1 MGSKAASSSRR
12 SGRSSSK
19 TPAASSSA
27 SKTPTKKK
35 KTSGVSAAEKEHKM
49 RSASSARSNRNKKRQ
64 PIDESDDEGT
74 AGSSDGEV
82 AAGPVS
88 TSDSS
93 DEEAVEEPAPRASA
107 YRKKS
112 TADKNTKKKK
122 MKEVITA
129 SSSEEEDS
137 EEEET
142 GKSKNNK
149 FFSDEN
155 ADWLKPKAKAKGKA
169 AKAKQQLMSSSDE
182 DDSDASDDDG
192 SGDNEF
198 IARRSGRGGDSED
211 SSAADDDSDDE
222 MLEVERQSR
231 LIDREMELEE
241 AEAEAEYRRTIQ
253 HSTEMF
259 HLPTPE
265 ELEDDEDRVVP
276 PTELRERIDAILEV
290 LADFK
295 SRREAGRS
303 RSEYIDQLQ
312 SDMAELFGYLPE
324 LVEHFLSMFGPA
336 ETLEFL
342 TASDSPR
349 PLVIRTNTLKARRK
363 DLAAALLK
371 RGVTLDPLAS
381 WSKVGLKISESPVPV
396 GATPEYLAGHYMLQS
411 AASMC
416 PVMALSPQPN
426 ERVLDM
432 SAAPGGKTSYLAQ
445 LMRNTGSIVA
455 NDLKPDRQ
463 KATVANMHRLGV
475 RNVIT
480 CAYDGRKLGKLWPN
494 KFDKVLLDAPCSGLG
509 VISRDPSVKV
519 QRTMADVHRTVVLQ
533 KEILLS
539 AIDALSYKKGGG
551 YIVYSTCSVSVAEN
565 EEVVNYVLKKR
576 DVKLVD
582 TGLDFGKPGF
592 TRYQQKRFHPSL
604 ALTRRFYPHVHNFDG
619 FYVAKLKKLS
629 DKRPGDD
636 DDDDNDDDEV
646 AAEEGAEVHGDD
658 EDASN
663 SESSDKDEDEE
674 KSPKQRMKDE
684 ATASKKAKGKSKQ
697 KIDESGN
704 DKVEAGPARKK
715 AKRAVPPPMS
725 KEQRKQ
731 KQKKKQATNAK
742 VTKPRRHKLGM

>member
-1 MGSKAASSSRR
+1 MPSKKGA
-12 SGRSSSK
+12 
-19 TPAASSSA
+19 
-27 SKTPTKKK
+27 
-35 KTSGVSAAEKEHKM
+35 SAAKTEPKM
-49 RSASSARSNRNKKRQ
+49 RSASSAATRTSSSKMRR
-64 PIDESDDEGT
+64 PADESDDED
-74 AGSSDGEV
+74 ASSSSEAD
-82 AAGPVS
+82 AVS
-88 TSDSS
+88 TSDFSS
-93 DEEAVEEPAPRASA
+93 DEEGVGRPASRSA
-107 YRKKS
+107 APKRK
-112 TADKNTKKKK
+112 TMIDKNKNDAKKKNK
-122 MKEVITA
+122 TA
-129 SSSEEEDS
+129 TRRRDPSPSSGEEDS
-137 EEEET
+137 EDDLEEEEEET
-142 GKSKNNK
+142 SMSKTNK

-155 ADWLKPKAKAKGKA
+155 ANWLKPKT
-169 AKAKQQLMSSSDE
+169 KAKQQLMSSSDE
-182 DDSDASDDDG
+182 DDSDVSDDDG
-192 SGDNEF
+192 SEGD
-198 IARRSGRGGDSED
+198 GK
-211 SSAADDDSDDE
+211 DSDDE

-231 LIDREMELEE
+231 LIDREMEIEE

-253 HSTEMF
+253 HSTEVF

-295 SRREAGRS
+295 SRKEPGRS

-494 KFDKVLLDAPCSGLG
+494 RFDKVLLDAPCSGLG

-539 AIDALSYKKGGG
+539 AIDALSHKKGGG

-582 TGLDFGKPGF
+582 TGLDFGEYFGI
-592 TRYQQKRFHPSL
+592 YL
-604 ALTRRFYPHVHNFDG
+604 
-619 FYVAKLKKLS
+619 
-629 DKRPGDD
+629 
-636 DDDDNDDDEV
+636 
-646 AAEEGAEVHGDD
+646 
-658 EDASN
+658 
-663 SESSDKDEDEE
+663 
-674 KSPKQRMKDE
+674 
-684 ATASKKAKGKSKQ
+684 
-697 KIDESGN
+697 
-704 DKVEAGPARKK
+704 
-715 AKRAVPPPMS
+715 
-725 KEQRKQ
+725 
-731 KQKKKQATNAK
+731 
-742 VTKPRRHKLGM
+742 

>member
-1 MGSKAASSSRR
+1 MGTKSAPTSTSRR
-12 SGRSSSK
+12 SGRSSRPSSSKK
-19 TPAASSSA
+19 TPTNKKMRSSATPRSTGSTAVKKRSAASS
-27 SKTPTKKK
+27 
-35 KTSGVSAAEKEHKM
+35 
-49 RSASSARSNRNKKRQ
+49 RSSRKRR
-64 PIDESDDEGT
+64 PADDESDDDEEEEEEEV
-74 AGSSDGEV
+74 ASSDSE
-82 AAGPVS
+82 AGAVS

-93 DEEAVEEPAPRASA
+93 SDEEGGNEVVGRAASRSA
-107 YRKKS
+107 RRP
-112 TADKNTKKKK
+112 
-122 MKEVITA
+122 
-129 SSSEEEDS
+129 SSEEEDS
-137 EEEET
+137 EEGDSEDEDDVAA
-142 GKSKNNK
+142 SKNNK

-155 ADWLKPKAKAKGKA
+155 ADWLKPKSK

-182 DDSDASDDDG
+182 DDSDASDDGG
-192 SGDNEF
+192 SEDDEF
-198 IARRSGRGGDSED
+198 VKRSGQCGGSD
-211 SSAADDDSDDE
+211 SSSSVEDSDDE

-231 LIDREMELEE
+231 LIDREMEIEE

-253 HSTEMF
+253 HSTEVF

-295 SRREAGRS
+295 SRREQGRS

-312 SDMAELFGYLPE
+312 SDLAELFGYLPE

-582 TGLDFGKPGF
+582 TGLDFGKLLCA
-592 TRYQQKRFHPSL
+592 TYN
-604 ALTRRFYPHVHNFDG
+604 Y
-619 FYVAKLKKLS
+619 
-629 DKRPGDD
+629 
-636 DDDDNDDDEV
+636 
-646 AAEEGAEVHGDD
+646 
-658 EDASN
+658 
-663 SESSDKDEDEE
+663 
-674 KSPKQRMKDE
+674 KQMYRC
-684 ATASKKAKGKSKQ
+684 
-697 KIDESGN
+697 ESGRIVLIHN
-704 DKVEAGPARKK
+704 
-715 AKRAVPPPMS
+715 
-725 KEQRKQ
+725 
-731 KQKKKQATNAK
+731 
-742 VTKPRRHKLGM
+742 HLCF

>member
-1 MGSKAASSSRR
+1 
-12 SGRSSSK
+12 
-19 TPAASSSA
+19 
-27 SKTPTKKK
+27 
-35 KTSGVSAAEKEHKM
+35 M
-49 RSASSARSNRNKKRQ
+49 RPASSARSSSRSSRSSKKRQ
-64 PIDESDDEGT
+64 PIDEDTTTSS
-74 AGSSDGEV
+74 SSDSEDGAG
-82 AAGPVS
+82 AAN

-93 DEEAVEEPAPRASA
+93 DEEEEQVPAPRSA
-107 YRKKS
+107 ARR
-112 TADKNTKKKK
+112 KNTKKKK
-122 MKEVITA
+122 ELVTA
-129 SSSEEEDS
+129 PSSEQEDSEGDSKEEEDAA
-137 EEEET
+137 
-142 GKSKNNK
+142 KLKNNK

-155 ADWLKPKAKAKGKA
+155 ADWLKPKGKA

-182 DDSDASDDDG
+182 DDSDVSDGDRSEDDDG
-192 SGDNEF
+192 GF
-198 IARRSGRGGDSED
+198 AARRSGGDS
-211 SSAADDDSDDE
+211 SSSDDDDSDDE

-253 HSTEMF
+253 HSTEVF

-480 CAYDGRKLGKLWPN
+480 CAYDGRKLGSLWPN

-519 QRTMADVHRTVVLQ
+519 QRTMADVQRTVVLQ

-582 TGLDFGKPGF
+582 TGLDFGELI
-592 TRYQQKRFHPSL
+592 RCSVSL
-604 ALTRRFYPHVHNFDG
+604 RLCCDTKD
-619 FYVAKLKKLS
+619 LS
-629 DKRPGDD
+629 
-636 DDDDNDDDEV
+636 
-646 AAEEGAEVHGDD
+646 
-658 EDASN
+658 
-663 SESSDKDEDEE
+663 
-674 KSPKQRMKDE
+674 
-684 ATASKKAKGKSKQ
+684 
-697 KIDESGN
+697 I
-704 DKVEAGPARKK
+704 
-715 AKRAVPPPMS
+715 
-725 KEQRKQ
+725 
-731 KQKKKQATNAK
+731 
-742 VTKPRRHKLGM
+742 

>member
-1 MGSKAASSSRR
+1 MGTKSAPALRR
-12 SGRSSSK
+12 SGRSSKPPSSK
-19 TPAASSSA
+19 TPS
-27 SKTPTKKK
+27 KKK
-35 KTSGVSAAEKEHKM
+35 MGASATRSTAVKK
-49 RSASSARSNRNKKRQ
+49 RSADSSRSSRKRR
-64 PIDESDDEGT
+64 PADDESDDCE
-74 AGSSDGEV
+74 AG
-82 AAGPVS
+82 AVS

-93 DEEAVEEPAPRASA
+93 SDEEGGKKVVGRAASRSARRAPPP
-107 YRKKS
+107 
-112 TADKNTKKKK
+112 
-122 MKEVITA
+122 
-129 SSSEEEDS
+129 SSEEEDS
-137 EEEET
+137 EEDSEDDSDEDVAA
-142 GKSKNNK
+142 SKNNK

-155 ADWLKPKAKAKGKA
+155 ADWLKPKSKAKAT
-169 AKAKQQLMSSSDE
+169 AKQQLMSSSDE
-182 DDSDASDDDG
+182 DDSDASDDGG
-192 SGDNEF
+192 SEDDEF
-198 IARRSGRGGDSED
+198 VKRSGHGGGSD
-211 SSAADDDSDDE
+211 SSSSAEDSDDE

-231 LIDREMELEE
+231 LIDREMEIEE

-253 HSTEMF
+253 HSTEVF

-295 SRREAGRS
+295 TRREPGRS

-582 TGLDFGKPGF
+582 SGLDFGKPGF

-636 DDDDNDDDEV
+636 DDADKVAPEEGTAVHDDE
-646 AAEEGAEVHGDD
+646 GRG
-658 EDASN
+658 SN
-663 SESSDKDEDEE
+663 GESSVEDEE
-674 KSPKQRMKDE
+674 KESSSPKQRKNDRT
-684 ATASKKAKGKSKQ
+684 ATKKAKGKTEK
-697 KIDESGN
+697 KKKRPDPENDADEVSPVN
-704 DKVEAGPARKK
+704 KK
-715 AKRAVPPPMS
+715 SKRAVPPPMS

-731 KQKKKQATNAK
+731 KQRKKQATNAK
-742 VTKPRRHKLGM
+742 VTKPRRHKLGV

>member
-1 MGSKAASSSRR
+1 MRSATSARSSRR
-12 SGRSSSK
+12 SS
-19 TPAASSSA
+19 
-27 SKTPTKKK
+27 
-35 KTSGVSAAEKEHKM
+35 
-49 RSASSARSNRNKKRQ
+49 KKRQ
-64 PIDESDDEGT
+64 PIDEG
-74 AGSSDGEV
+74 DGEDEDTSTSSSGDSENG
-82 AAGPVS
+82 AGAVN

-93 DEEAVEEPAPRASA
+93 DEEEEQAPAPRSA
-107 YRKKS
+107 ARR
-112 TADKNTKKKK
+112 KNTKKK
-122 MKEVITA
+122 EELNTA
-129 SSSEEEDS
+129 PSSEQEDS
-137 EEEET
+137 KGDSKEEEAA
-142 GKSKNNK
+142 KLKNNK

-155 ADWLKPKAKAKGKA
+155 ADWLKPKGKA

-182 DDSDASDDDG
+182 DGSDVNDGDRSEDDG
-192 SGDNEF
+192 GGF
-198 IARRSGRGGDSED
+198 AARRSGGGDS
-211 SSAADDDSDDE
+211 SSSDDDDSDDE

-231 LIDREMELEE
+231 LIDREMEIEE

-253 HSTEMF
+253 HSTEVF

-519 QRTMADVHRTVVLQ
+519 QRTMADVQRTVVLQ

-582 TGLDFGKPGF
+582 TGLDFGESIRCSMSF
-592 TRYQQKRFHPSL
+592 TSLRYERSFHL
-604 ALTRRFYPHVHNFDG
+604 RRFMIICSVQMY
-619 FYVAKLKKLS
+619 
-629 DKRPGDD
+629 
-636 DDDDNDDDEV
+636 
-646 AAEEGAEVHGDD
+646 
-658 EDASN
+658 
-663 SESSDKDEDEE
+663 
-674 KSPKQRMKDE
+674 
-684 ATASKKAKGKSKQ
+684 
-697 KIDESGN
+697 
-704 DKVEAGPARKK
+704 
-715 AKRAVPPPMS
+715 
-725 KEQRKQ
+725 
-731 KQKKKQATNAK
+731 
-742 VTKPRRHKLGM
+742 

>member
-1 MGSKAASSSRR
+1 MHRITPTMANKSAKKGRGSTAAAVTTAKGGKKTKKGAAAAVERKMSKPSRSSNASIRSESRKNTSRSSR
-12 SGRSSSK
+12 SK
-19 TPAASSSA
+19 
-27 SKTPTKKK
+27 
-35 KTSGVSAAEKEHKM
+35 
-49 RSASSARSNRNKKRQ
+49 RR
-64 PIDESDDEGT
+64 PIDEDEREVDEEEEVDDQYNG
-74 AGSSDGEV
+74 
-82 AAGPVS
+82 

-93 DEEAVEEPAPRASA
+93 DSEDDADDSDDSHREG
-107 YRKKS
+107 KKGS
-112 TADKNTKKKK
+112 
-122 MKEVITA
+122 
-129 SSSEEEDS
+129 
-137 EEEET
+137 
-142 GKSKNNK
+142 NK

-155 ADWLKPKAKAKGKA
+155 ADWLKPKSKKPQ
-169 AKAKQQLMSSSDE
+169 KQQLMSSSD
-182 DDSDASDDDG
+182 DDSDGDDDDEFAAKDDYDESDASGDASDD
-192 SGDNEF
+192 
-198 IARRSGRGGDSED
+198 
-211 SSAADDDSDDE
+211 SDE
-222 MLEVERQSR
+222 LLEVERQSR

-241 AEAEAEYRRTIQ
+241 AEAEEEYRRTIAQ
-253 HSTEMF
+253 STAVF
-259 HLPTPE
+259 HLPTLE

-295 SRREAGRS
+295 SRREQGRS
-303 RSEYIDQLQ
+303 RSDYVDQLQ

-396 GATPEYLAGHYMLQS
+396 GATPEYLSGHYMLQS

-539 AIDALSYKKGGG
+539 AIDALSYKRGGG
-551 YIVYSTCSVSVAEN
+551 YVVYSTCSVSVAEN
-565 EEVVNYVLKKR
+565 EEVVNYVLGKR

-582 TGLDFGKPGF
+582 AGLDFGKPGF
-592 TRYQQKRFHPSL
+592 TRYQHKRFHPSL

-629 DKRPGDD
+629 DKRPGEDEKIYPASAEETAD
-636 DDDDNDDDEV
+636 ADEAGSDNEV
-646 AAEEGAEVHGDD
+646 AAREKKSTSKKERQGAATKKATAREEERKKRVSGE
-658 EDASN
+658 SN
-663 SESSDKDEDEE
+663 SEE
-674 KSPKQRMKDE
+674 KP
-684 ATASKKAKGKSKQ
+684 AKKAKNS
-697 KIDESGN
+697 
-704 DKVEAGPARKK
+704 
-715 AKRAVPPPMS
+715 VPPSVTHQSGS
-725 KEQRKQ
+725 KKKRKQ
-731 KQKKKQATNAK
+731 ANNAK
-742 VTKPRRHKLGM
+742 VTKPRRMKLGM

>member
-1 MGSKAASSSRR
+1 MGTKSAPTSRR
-12 SGRSSSK
+12 SGRSSKKTSSSPSSSSK
-19 TPAASSSA
+19 TPNNKKMGASATAVVKKRSAASS
-27 SKTPTKKK
+27 
-35 KTSGVSAAEKEHKM
+35 
-49 RSASSARSNRNKKRQ
+49 RSSRKRR
-64 PIDESDDEGT
+64 PADDESDGEEEV
-74 AGSSDGEV
+74 AGSDSE
-82 AAGPVS
+82 AGAVS

-93 DEEAVEEPAPRASA
+93 SDDNEEGKKMVGRAASRSA
-107 YRKKS
+107 AARKK
-112 TADKNTKKKK
+112 TARR
-122 MKEVITA
+122 A
-129 SSSEEEDS
+129 PPPSSEEEDS
-137 EEEET
+137 EDDSEEDAAA
-142 GKSKNNK
+142 SKNNK

-155 ADWLKPKAKAKGKA
+155 ADWLKPKSKAKV
-169 AKAKQQLMSSSDE
+169 KQQLMSSSDE
-182 DDSDASDDDG
+182 DDNDASDDRG
-192 SGDNEF
+192 SEDDEF
-198 IARRSGRGGDSED
+198 VKRSGHGGGSD
-211 SSAADDDSDDE
+211 SSSSAQDSDDE

-231 LIDREMELEE
+231 LIDREMEIEE

-253 HSTEMF
+253 HSTEVF

-295 SRREAGRS
+295 SRREPGRS

-342 TASDSPR
+342 TASDAPR

-582 TGLDFGKPGF
+582 SGLDFGKLF
-592 TRYQQKRFHPSL
+592 CAT
-604 ALTRRFYPHVHNFDG
+604 HNIQTNGFDG
-619 FYVAKLKKLS
+619 KV
-629 DKRPGDD
+629 
-636 DDDDNDDDEV
+636 V
-646 AAEEGAEVHGDD
+646 
-658 EDASN
+658 
-663 SESSDKDEDEE
+663 ESY
-674 KSPKQRMKDE
+674 
-684 ATASKKAKGKSKQ
+684 
-697 KIDESGN
+697 
-704 DKVEAGPARKK
+704 
-715 AKRAVPPPMS
+715 
-725 KEQRKQ
+725 
-731 KQKKKQATNAK
+731 
-742 VTKPRRHKLGM
+742 

>member
-1 MGSKAASSSRR
+1 MSCEGLSMHRITPTMANKSAKKGRGSTAAAVTTAKGGKKTKKGAAAAVERKMSKPSRSSNASIRSESRKNTSRSSR
-12 SGRSSSK
+12 SK
-19 TPAASSSA
+19 
-27 SKTPTKKK
+27 
-35 KTSGVSAAEKEHKM
+35 
-49 RSASSARSNRNKKRQ
+49 RR
-64 PIDESDDEGT
+64 PIDEDEREVDEEEEVDDQYNG
-74 AGSSDGEV
+74 
-82 AAGPVS
+82 

-93 DEEAVEEPAPRASA
+93 DSEDDADDSDDSHREG
-107 YRKKS
+107 KKGS
-112 TADKNTKKKK
+112 
-122 MKEVITA
+122 
-129 SSSEEEDS
+129 
-137 EEEET
+137 
-142 GKSKNNK
+142 NK

-155 ADWLKPKAKAKGKA
+155 ADWLKPKSKKPQ
-169 AKAKQQLMSSSDE
+169 KQQLMSSSD
-182 DDSDASDDDG
+182 DDSDGDDDDEFAAKDDYDESDASGDASDD
-192 SGDNEF
+192 
-198 IARRSGRGGDSED
+198 
-211 SSAADDDSDDE
+211 SDE
-222 MLEVERQSR
+222 LLEVERQSR

-241 AEAEAEYRRTIQ
+241 AEAEEEYRRTIAQ
-253 HSTEMF
+253 STAVF
-259 HLPTPE
+259 HLPTLE

-295 SRREAGRS
+295 SRREQGRS
-303 RSEYIDQLQ
+303 RSDYVDQLQ

-396 GATPEYLAGHYMLQS
+396 GATPEYLSGHYMLQS

-539 AIDALSYKKGGG
+539 AIDALSYKRGGG
-551 YIVYSTCSVSVAEN
+551 YVVYSTCSVSVAEN
-565 EEVVNYVLKKR
+565 EEVVNYVLGKR

-582 TGLDFGKPGF
+582 AGLDFGKPGF
-592 TRYQQKRFHPSL
+592 TRYQHKRFHPSL

-629 DKRPGDD
+629 DKRPGEDEKIYPASAEETAD
-636 DDDDNDDDEV
+636 ADEAGSDNEV
-646 AAEEGAEVHGDD
+646 AAREKKSTSKKERQGAATKKATAREEERKKRVSGE
-658 EDASN
+658 SN
-663 SESSDKDEDEE
+663 SEE
-674 KSPKQRMKDE
+674 KP
-684 ATASKKAKGKSKQ
+684 AKKAKNS
-697 KIDESGN
+697 
-704 DKVEAGPARKK
+704 
-715 AKRAVPPPMS
+715 VPPSVTHQSGS
-725 KEQRKQ
+725 KKKRKQ
-731 KQKKKQATNAK
+731 ANNAK
-742 VTKPRRHKLGM
+742 VTKPRRMKLGM

>member
-1 MGSKAASSSRR
+1 MVGRAAS
-12 SGRSSSK
+12 
-19 TPAASSSA
+19 
-27 SKTPTKKK
+27 
-35 KTSGVSAAEKEHKM
+35 
-49 RSASSARSNRNKKRQ
+49 RSARR
-64 PIDESDDEGT
+64 
-74 AGSSDGEV
+74 
-82 AAGPVS
+82 
-88 TSDSS
+88 
-93 DEEAVEEPAPRASA
+93 APPP
-107 YRKKS
+107 
-112 TADKNTKKKK
+112 
-122 MKEVITA
+122 
-129 SSSEEEDS
+129 SSEEEDS
-137 EEEET
+137 EEDSEDDSDEDVAA
-142 GKSKNNK
+142 SKNNK

-155 ADWLKPKAKAKGKA
+155 ADWLKPKSKAKAT
-169 AKAKQQLMSSSDE
+169 AKQQLMSSSDE
-182 DDSDASDDDG
+182 DDSDASDDGG
-192 SGDNEF
+192 SEDDEF
-198 IARRSGRGGDSED
+198 VKRSGHGGGSD
-211 SSAADDDSDDE
+211 SSSSAEDSDDE

-231 LIDREMELEE
+231 LIDREMEIEE

-253 HSTEMF
+253 HSTEVF

-295 SRREAGRS
+295 TRREPGRS

-582 TGLDFGKPGF
+582 SGLDFGELFCATHNIQTNGF
-592 TRYQQKRFHPSL
+592 GSK
-604 ALTRRFYPHVHNFDG
+604 V
-619 FYVAKLKKLS
+619 V
-629 DKRPGDD
+629 
-636 DDDDNDDDEV
+636 
-646 AAEEGAEVHGDD
+646 
-658 EDASN
+658 
-663 SESSDKDEDEE
+663 ESY
-674 KSPKQRMKDE
+674 
-684 ATASKKAKGKSKQ
+684 
-697 KIDESGN
+697 
-704 DKVEAGPARKK
+704 
-715 AKRAVPPPMS
+715 
-725 KEQRKQ
+725 
-731 KQKKKQATNAK
+731 
-742 VTKPRRHKLGM
+742 

>member
-1 MGSKAASSSRR
+1 MRSATSARSSRR
-12 SGRSSSK
+12 SS
-19 TPAASSSA
+19 
-27 SKTPTKKK
+27 
-35 KTSGVSAAEKEHKM
+35 
-49 RSASSARSNRNKKRQ
+49 KKRQ
-64 PIDESDDEGT
+64 PIDEGDREDEDT
-74 AGSSDGEV
+74 TTSSSGDSEGGADAV
-82 AAGPVS
+82 N

-93 DEEAVEEPAPRASA
+93 DEEEEQAPAPRSA
-107 YRKKS
+107 ARR
-112 TADKNTKKKK
+112 KNTKKK
-122 MKEVITA
+122 EELNTA
-129 SSSEEEDS
+129 PSSEQEDS
-137 EEEET
+137 KGDSKEEEAA
-142 GKSKNNK
+142 KLKNNK

-155 ADWLKPKAKAKGKA
+155 ADWLKPKGKA

-182 DDSDASDDDG
+182 DGSDVNDGDRSEDDG
-192 SGDNEF
+192 GGF
-198 IARRSGRGGDSED
+198 AARRSGGDS
-211 SSAADDDSDDE
+211 SSSDDDDSDDE

-231 LIDREMELEE
+231 LIDREMEIEE

-253 HSTEMF
+253 HSTEVF

-519 QRTMADVHRTVVLQ
+519 QRTMADVQRTVVLQ

-582 TGLDFGKPGF
+582 TGLDFGESIRCSMSF
-592 TRYQQKRFHPSL
+592 TSLRYERSFHL
-604 ALTRRFYPHVHNFDG
+604 RRFMIICSVQMY
-619 FYVAKLKKLS
+619 
-629 DKRPGDD
+629 
-636 DDDDNDDDEV
+636 
-646 AAEEGAEVHGDD
+646 
-658 EDASN
+658 
-663 SESSDKDEDEE
+663 
-674 KSPKQRMKDE
+674 
-684 ATASKKAKGKSKQ
+684 
-697 KIDESGN
+697 
-704 DKVEAGPARKK
+704 
-715 AKRAVPPPMS
+715 
-725 KEQRKQ
+725 
-731 KQKKKQATNAK
+731 
-742 VTKPRRHKLGM
+742 

>member
-1 MGSKAASSSRR
+1 MGTKSAPASRR
-12 SGRSSSK
+12 SGRSSKPPSSK
-19 TPAASSSA
+19 TSSKKKMGASATSTAVKKRSAASSRGS
-27 SKTPTKKK
+27 
-35 KTSGVSAAEKEHKM
+35 
-49 RSASSARSNRNKKRQ
+49 RKRR
-64 PIDESDDEGT
+64 PADDESDDEEEV
-74 AGSSDGEV
+74 ASSDSE
-82 AAGPVS
+82 AGAVS

-93 DEEAVEEPAPRASA
+93 SDEEGG
-107 YRKKS
+107 
-112 TADKNTKKKK
+112 
-122 MKEVITA
+122 KEVVGRAA
-129 SSSEEEDS
+129 SRSARRAPPPSSEEEDS
-137 EEEET
+137 EEDSEDDSEEDVAA
-142 GKSKNNK
+142 SKNNK

-155 ADWLKPKAKAKGKA
+155 ADWLKPKSK

-182 DDSDASDDDG
+182 DDSDASDDGG
-192 SGDNEF
+192 SEDDEF
-198 IARRSGRGGDSED
+198 VKRSGQGGGSD
-211 SSAADDDSDDE
+211 SSSSVEDSDDE

-231 LIDREMELEE
+231 LIDREMEIEE

-253 HSTEMF
+253 HSTEVF

-295 SRREAGRS
+295 SRREPGRS

-582 TGLDFGKPGF
+582 TGLDFGELLCA
-592 TRYQQKRFHPSL
+592 TYN
-604 ALTRRFYPHVHNFDG
+604 Y
-619 FYVAKLKKLS
+619 
-629 DKRPGDD
+629 
-636 DDDDNDDDEV
+636 
-646 AAEEGAEVHGDD
+646 
-658 EDASN
+658 
-663 SESSDKDEDEE
+663 
-674 KSPKQRMKDE
+674 KQMYRC
-684 ATASKKAKGKSKQ
+684 
-697 KIDESGN
+697 ESGRIVLIHN
-704 DKVEAGPARKK
+704 
-715 AKRAVPPPMS
+715 
-725 KEQRKQ
+725 
-731 KQKKKQATNAK
+731 
-742 VTKPRRHKLGM
+742 HLCF